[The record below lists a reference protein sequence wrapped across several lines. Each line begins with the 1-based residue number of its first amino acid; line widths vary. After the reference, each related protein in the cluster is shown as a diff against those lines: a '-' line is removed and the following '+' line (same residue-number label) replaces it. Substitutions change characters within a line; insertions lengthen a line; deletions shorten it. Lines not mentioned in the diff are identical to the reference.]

1 MSQKNLQKGLEWLN
15 KEIKKDELDLE
26 RDREEFIQQLKAIKK
41 EDMFPKKQKISIW
54 QRLKKVMGF

>member
-26 RDREEFIQQLKAIKK
+26 RDREEFIQQLKTIKK

>member
-26 RDREEFIQQLKAIKK
+26 RDREEFIQQLKTIKK
-41 EDMFPKKQKISIW
+41 EDMFPKKEKISIW

>member
-41 EDMFPKKQKISIW
+41 EDMFPKKEKISIW

>member
-1 MSQKNLQKGLEWLN
+1 LN

-41 EDMFPKKQKISIW
+41 EDMFPKKEKISIW